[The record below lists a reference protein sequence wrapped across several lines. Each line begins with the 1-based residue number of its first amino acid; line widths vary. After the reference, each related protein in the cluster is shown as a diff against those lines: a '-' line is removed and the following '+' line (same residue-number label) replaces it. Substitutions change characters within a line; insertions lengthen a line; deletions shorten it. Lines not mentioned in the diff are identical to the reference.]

1 MDLIFFGIFNSWSA
15 GQVLDM
21 KSTTTQD
28 ISYLFK
34 ILADDLSKIF
44 KMAPIKKKRN
54 AFCFSEVFKYITC
67 NTCHKIFIHCF
78 IEVAGWST
86 KMITTLEQLID

>member
-21 KSTTTQD
+21 KNTTTQD

-34 ILADDLSKIF
+34 ILADDLRKIF
-44 KMAPIKKKRN
+44 KMAPIKKKN
-54 AFCFSEVFKYITC
+54 ETFALVKFLNILLVILVIKFSSIAPSK
-67 NTCHKIFIHCF
+67 
-78 IEVAGWST
+78 
-86 KMITTLEQLID
+86 

>member
-28 ISYLFK
+28 MSYLFK
-34 ILADDLSKIF
+34 ILADDLRKIF
-44 KMAPIKKKRN
+44 KMAPIKKKN
-54 AFCFSEVFKYITC
+54 ETHFALVKFLNILLVILVIKFSSIAPSK
-67 NTCHKIFIHCF
+67 
-78 IEVAGWST
+78 
-86 KMITTLEQLID
+86 

>member
-34 ILADDLSKIF
+34 ILADDLRKYSKWHLS
-44 KMAPIKKKRN
+44 KKKM
-54 AFCFSEVFKYITC
+54 KHI
-67 NTCHKIFIHCF
+67 
-78 IEVAGWST
+78 
-86 KMITTLEQLID
+86 LL